1 MSVYARI
8 LIYNLCDHLGYTVDG
23 LFQSTKN
30 DVHKSISIIQAW
42 SWSNFEGLNMIYQA
56 LLAIFFL
63 ITNTLELL
71 KISPFNLVAYNSSI

>member
-30 DVHKSISIIQAW
+30 DVHKSISIIQA
-42 SWSNFEGLNMIYQA
+42 
-56 LLAIFFL
+56 
-63 ITNTLELL
+63 
-71 KISPFNLVAYNSSI
+71 